1 MKLVTIIG
9 ARPQFIKAAALSRAI
24 KNHNRDS
31 SAIQIEEII
40 IHSGQHHDPNM
51 SDIFFSSLEIPQPD
65 YTLEIHSLSHGAM
78 TGRML
83 EKVEKILTNEAP
95 DVVLVYGDTNTTLS
109 GALAA
114 AKLHIPVAHVEA
126 GLRSFNRAMPEEI
139 NRILTDHIAQWL
151 FCPTQ
156 VAVNNLQAEGIDQ
169 REGVEV
175 IHNGDVMLDTMRYF
189 SNRAAGTTL
198 ASRKGVA
205 DGYFLC
211 TLHRAEL
218 TDDQDRLRDVFTS
231 IISIAKEHATIF
243 PLHPRTKNALN
254 RAGCTLDHPGLQIME
269 PVGYLEMIDLL
280 NHAGL
285 VITDSGGLQKEAF
298 FSGTPCLTIRKETEW
313 IELVEAGF
321 NRLAGYAPES
331 IVAGVK
337 AMAAVTVDTSS
348 LIYGDGAASQSIIAT
363 LLRRFH

>member
-24 KNHNRDS
+24 KTHNRDS
-31 SAIQIEEII
+31 SLQKVEEII

-51 SDIFFSSLEIPQPD
+51 SDIFFSSLEIPLPD
-65 YTLEIHSLSHGAM
+65 YTLGIHNLSHGAM
-78 TGRML
+78 TGQML
-83 EKVEKILTNEAP
+83 EKIEQILLHEAP
-95 DVVLVYGDTNTTLS
+95 DVVLVYGDTNTTLA

-156 VAVNNLQAEGIDQ
+156 VAVKNLQAEGVDQ
-169 REGVEV
+169 RAGVEI

-189 SNRAAGTTL
+189 INK
-198 ASRKGVA
+198 ASRITLDRRKGSV
-205 DGYFLC
+205 DGYIVC

-218 TDDQDRLRDVFTS
+218 TDDLERLRDVFTS
-231 IISIAKEHATIF
+231 IVSIAKEHPVFF
-243 PLHPRTKNALN
+243 PLHPRTRKALDK
-254 RAGCTLDHPGLQIME
+254 AGCTFDHPGLEIME

-280 NHAGL
+280 HHAGL

-298 FSGTPCLTIRKETEW
+298 FSGTPCLTIREETEW
-313 IELVEAGF
+313 TELVEAGF

-331 IVAGVK
+331 IVAGAK
-337 AMAAVTVDTSS
+337 AMATVTVDNSS
-348 LIYGDGAASQSIIAT
+348 FIYGDGTASQSIIAT
-363 LLRRFH
+363 LLRRIH